1 MQSNIDNLMENK
13 DFPDSWVELYN
24 PTDADVDLY
33 GYCIGQD
40 ADLSQGTQW
49 LISQNHNLVIPAGG
63 YLLIYC
69 DKEATGVHT
78 DFRLESGKGN
88 IPSGVYFIHIIT
100 GTGNSYVEKFIV
112 K

>member
-1 MQSNIDNLMENK
+1 MKTKSLIIWSVLLSCLYIARIEAQTSVCINEIMQSNIDNLMENK

-49 LISQNHNLVIPAGG
+49 LISQKP
-63 YLLIYC
+63 
-69 DKEATGVHT
+69 
-78 DFRLESGKGN
+78 
-88 IPSGVYFIHIIT
+88 
-100 GTGNSYVEKFIV
+100 
-112 K
+112 